1 VRWIS
6 RTLSLAR
13 GNPQVFWAILNRSEP
28 AGTRRVHLCD
38 GVGDDV
44 VEQLGGSR
52 SATQLRKLDE
62 GHHGEFMSWLALSE
76 NRVDAPKCCGGNSK
90 IAQTGGVRK
99 KSRRPWSISAP
110 PRFIHLGA
118 HSLDHLVGAGEYRGR
133 QVEAERLCCLDDQ
146 LVLRGLLNR
155 QVRWFAVPILT
166 TSSGCAIAWAAACTS
181 WI

>member
-28 AGTRRVHLCD
+28 AGTRLVHLW
-38 GVGDDV
+38 DDV

-52 SATQLRKLDE
+52 SATQVR
-62 GHHGEFMSWLALSE
+62 HHGEFMSWLALSE

-99 KSRRPWSISAP
+99 KSRRP
-110 PRFIHLGA
+110 
-118 HSLDHLVGAGEYRGR
+118 
-133 QVEAERLCCLDDQ
+133 
-146 LVLRGLLNR
+146 
-155 QVRWFAVPILT
+155 
-166 TSSGCAIAWAAACTS
+166 
-181 WI
+181 